1 MLAMM
6 PLCLAAWQIRLLR
19 PPAASLQAPWPGVG
33 SSTSPDMASVIDL
46 RRDFGGAGFGDAL
59 LVREQGYQ
67 QQLLAEDGSEA
78 IGCAHLGR
86 LAVGGFLVLR
96 TDFILSTVLVKPQWQ
111 RQGVGTALV
120 QEVLHRLPRVDSIGK
135 EFRAWVVVDATDEA
149 AIRFVEATGG
159 TACGSLVDVSSS
171 NPLVAAALVVSG
183 GALSKRGRD
192 GVRVFRFAG
201 VSDGDDYDNVG
212 RLERPPPKPVVPGT
226 SSSTGAAITSQ
237 WRARCMLACLPFVA
251 PLAAA
256 ALLSGP
262 LAARAAIP
270 SFSEY
275 DAVQYKPK
283 RTTVGPA
290 AESELPQSAAEGL
303 RAVQDELVHAA
314 ALVEE
319 GRLEDVRVLLRR
331 PLFAT
336 FLGYTPG
343 VRGGAGNLKPAAPLV
358 RASTSDEALFELLL
372 DLKRLDDYC
381 LSNRV
386 IIFNDEDL
394 QQVRSLMAAPSQRPE
409 NRIDAEEVRGFL
421 EDARQHLKEAAAAL
435 KE

>member
-1 MLAMM
+1 MLA
-6 PLCLAAWQIRLLR
+6 LAFRR
-19 PPAASLQAPWPGVG
+19 AAGG
-33 SSTSPDMASVIDL
+33 
-46 RRDFGGAGFGDAL
+46 GGA
-59 LVREQGYQ
+59 
-67 QQLLAEDGSEA
+67 
-78 IGCAHLGR
+78 
-86 LAVGGFLVLR
+86 
-96 TDFILSTVLVKPQWQ
+96 PQW
-111 RQGVGTALV
+111 
-120 QEVLHRLPRVDSIGK
+120 
-135 EFRAWVVVDATDEA
+135 
-149 AIRFVEATGG
+149 
-159 TACGSLVDVSSS
+159 
-171 NPLVAAALVVSG
+171 
-183 GALSKRGRD
+183 
-192 GVRVFRFAG
+192 
-201 VSDGDDYDNVG
+201 
-212 RLERPPPKPVVPGT
+212 
-226 SSSTGAAITSQ
+226 
-237 WRARCMLACLPFVA
+237 
-251 PLAAA
+251 
-256 ALLSGP
+256 P

-283 RTTVGPA
+283 RTTVEPA

-336 FLGYTPG
+336 FPDTPG